1 MKYTLVKSTTKEGLT
16 KGVNKMLASGWKL
29 QGGIAVN
36 NTLAGSDYFY
46 QAIIKEG

>member
-1 MKYTLVKSTTKEGLT
+1 MKYTLVKSTTKQGLT

-29 QGGIAVN
+29 QGGIAVISSIGG
-36 NTLAGSDYFY
+36 ADYFY